1 EDTSTR
7 ERRAVDTERDVDAL
21 KKAEY
26 MLDKVGLEFN
36 GVVNSALKFGL
47 FISLENTVEGLVHIS
62 NLTDDHYEYDESHAA
77 LIGRSKHR
85 IFQIGQ
91 KVRVKVLR
99 VNKEERTVDFIL
111 IDTDSAPT
119 TEIRVASKSNGKFGV
134 GRNRDERR
142 KNERRGK
149 SEGPKQRRGPL
160 DAKQGQKRDSK
171 RNF

>member
-1 EDTSTR
+1 
-7 ERRAVDTERDVDAL
+7 
-21 KKAEY
+21 
-26 MLDKVGLEFN
+26 MLDKVGLEFD
-36 GVVNSALKFGL
+36 GVVNSAMKFGL

-62 NLTDDHYEYDESHAA
+62 NLTDDHYEYDEAHAA

-99 VNKEERTVDFIL
+99 VNKEERTVDFML
-111 IDTDSAPT
+111 VDPENAPT
-119 TEIRVASKSNGKFGV
+119 TDIRVASKNNGKFGK
-134 GRNRDERR
+134 GRNREERR

-149 SEGPKQRRGPL
+149 SEGPRQRRGNL
-160 DAKQGQKRDSK
+160 DAKQGQKRDAK

>member
-1 EDTSTR
+1 
-7 ERRAVDTERDVDAL
+7 
-21 KKAEY
+21 

-62 NLTDDHYEYDESHAA
+62 NLTDDHYEYDEGHAA

-99 VNKEERTVDFIL
+99 VNKEERTVDFML
-111 IDTDSAPT
+111 VNPESAPT
-119 TEIRVASKSNGKFGV
+119 TLSV
-134 GRNRDERR
+134 
-142 KNERRGK
+142 
-149 SEGPKQRRGPL
+149 
-160 DAKQGQKRDSK
+160 
-171 RNF
+171 